1 MCNQKGTGFDL
12 VVIKDANEN
21 KFLQYMIQTKF
32 NNAEFWM
39 GLKEEGVNT
48 NTYIWVDGSGLEFGK
63 QLGRGPWFYG
73 EPNSVIRIMI

>member
-1 MCNQKGTGFDL
+1 
-12 VVIKDANEN
+12 
-21 KFLQYMIQTKF
+21 MIQTKF